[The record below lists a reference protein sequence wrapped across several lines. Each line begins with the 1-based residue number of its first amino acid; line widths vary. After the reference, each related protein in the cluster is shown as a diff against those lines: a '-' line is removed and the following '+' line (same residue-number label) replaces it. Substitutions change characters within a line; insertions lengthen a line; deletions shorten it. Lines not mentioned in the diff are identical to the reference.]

1 MMCSRRDRA
10 IFSNLFRLTA
20 TSKYFPYIN
29 EDAEGIRSVNEAY
42 DEHMKEQV
50 SDGRARLGIPHIE
63 HIANICMECESE
75 SADATPSWELSK
87 ILPRDNC
94 QHEGFK

>member
-1 MMCSRRDRA
+1 MTAS
-10 IFSNLFRLTA
+10 SNFFRLTS

-42 DEHMKEQV
+42 DAHTKGRV
-50 SDGRARLGIPHIE
+50 RDGRAYLGIPLIE
-63 HIANICMECESE
+63 HIANICMECEAE
-75 SADATPSWELSK
+75 GTDARPSWELSK

-94 QHEGFK
+94 EHEGFE